1 MVATEPGLPLARE
14 GLGLLTASE
23 VKTASLA
30 AMRNH
35 VWATDRPVPLASQAR
50 GQVLEPPGPNQTGV
64 GGLTEGEGRALQN
77 ITRRSAQSQYDT
89 VCLKF
94 CKDGV
99 PVMAQWLMNPT
110 RNHEAEGSIPALAQ
124 WVKDPAL
131 P

>member
-50 GQVLEPPGPNQTGV
+50 GQVLGPQGTHTSIYMATKSRGSYNYPPEV
-64 GGLTEGEGRALQN
+64 E
-77 ITRRSAQSQYDT
+77 
-89 VCLKF
+89 
-94 CKDGV
+94 
-99 PVMAQWLMNPT
+99 
-110 RNHEAEGSIPALAQ
+110 
-124 WVKDPAL
+124 
-131 P
+131 